1 MLLTADAA
9 LEDLD
14 ENDAAGALRVNA
26 REPKA
31 NVDNRVSYAAR
42 EQRDGCEEYENDEH
56 EYERCFSAMRLRH
69 VRARYNSEHFAMS
82 RGQ

>member
-42 EQRDGCEEYENDEH
+42 EQRDECEEYE
-56 EYERCFSAMRLRH
+56 YEKCFSAMCLRP